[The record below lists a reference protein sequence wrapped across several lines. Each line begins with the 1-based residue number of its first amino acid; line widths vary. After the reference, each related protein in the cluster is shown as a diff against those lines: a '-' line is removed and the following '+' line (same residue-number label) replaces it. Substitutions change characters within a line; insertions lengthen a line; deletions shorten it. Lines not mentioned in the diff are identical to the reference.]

1 MLRTTVLSAL
11 RRHALANWW
20 GADLPAAY
28 AASDSAGSLY
38 LTRRTSV
45 DLDQQNR
52 VALCLGTFDLVA
64 SPVRVRSLLCHNLG
78 RGWHHLIKDTLQAKG
93 ARRMFTFRTS
103 ITFAVM
109 AFILALAALLIAI
122 QVRVLHWA
130 TQEAAAAYMD
140 TTSTKA
146 FGRLQSEITAMASLV
161 RLLATS
167 SSVADSNKRTE
178 TGPAIALFKAAL
190 QELPQMDSI
199 YAGFEN
205 GAWLQVRR
213 TSDLTEEQ
221 RERLRATAHA
231 DIAINLVR
239 PTPDGE
245 LPMRRIFE
253 DRQGNDVGQLDLWKY
268 GYDARKRPWYQ
279 ETMKVDRSL
288 VSLPYLSFSIGAPV
302 ITVSAPLRGKVPGVL
317 AADLKLDTFS
327 DFVQA
332 QRPGEHGV
340 VLIFDSAGSLIAHP
354 NLAEFIASAMTH
366 PSRSQLPNIKE
377 INSGAAAAV
386 LRRLDGRDHYDGTI
400 SDDQGNAYL
409 FRLAKF
415 SMGDQHSASI
425 LLLAAQGDFLQAVQK
440 LQITGL
446 ILAIV
451 AGGAFIPVVWIFGNA
466 MSRSLKD
473 ITAQATRLQKLAAPD
488 PTPVTSR
495 MREIG
500 ELGSTVHL
508 AQRTIWSFA
517 RFVPKEI
524 VRGVMD
530 TSISTELGGA
540 RKELTV
546 VFTDVRNFT
555 TIAESADP
563 DTLMHQTSR
572 YFSVLTEAF
581 LAEGGTVDKF
591 IGDAVMVF
599 WNAPNPQPDHI
610 ERACRAVLAGR
621 MACEKLNAEFEA
633 EGLKP
638 FFTRF
643 GIHVGE
649 AVVGNL
655 GSTERMNYTALGNTV
670 NLAARLEGLN
680 KQFGTAILVS
690 EGVYLRVQ
698 HCFQFTPLEAVV
710 AKGMT
715 KETRVFE
722 LVGAAT

>member
-1 MLRTTVLSAL
+1 
-11 RRHALANWW
+11 
-20 GADLPAAY
+20 
-28 AASDSAGSLY
+28 
-38 LTRRTSV
+38 
-45 DLDQQNR
+45 
-52 VALCLGTFDLVA
+52 
-64 SPVRVRSLLCHNLG
+64 
-78 RGWHHLIKDTLQAKG
+78 
-93 ARRMFTFRTS
+93 MFTFRTS

-146 FGRLQSEITAMASLV
+146 FGRLQAEITAMASLV
-161 RLLATS
+161 RVLATS
-167 SSVADSNKRTE
+167 SSVADSNERTE

-213 TSDLTEEQ
+213 TSDLNEEQ

-239 PTPDGE
+239 PTPGGE

-253 DRQGNDVGQLDLWKY
+253 DRQGSDVGQLDLWKY

-288 VSLPYLSFSIGAPV
+288 VSLPYLSFSVGAPV

-332 QRPGEHGV
+332 QRPGEHGI

-366 PSRSQLPNIKE
+366 PSQPQLPNIKE
-377 INSGAAAAV
+377 INSGVAAAV
-386 LRRLDGRDHYDGTI
+386 LRRLDSRDHYDGTV
-400 SDDQGNAYL
+400 SDDQGNGYL

-425 LLLAAQGDFLQAVQK
+425 LLLAAQRDFLQNVQR

-446 ILAIV
+446 ILAII
-451 AGGAFIPVVWIFGNA
+451 AGGVFIPVVWIFGNA

-473 ITAQATRLQKLAAPD
+473 ITAQATKLQRLAAPD
-488 PTPVTSR
+488 PTPVKSHI
-495 MREIG
+495 REIG
-500 ELGSTVHL
+500 ELGSTVNL

-530 TSISTELGGA
+530 NSISTELGGV

-563 DTLMHQTSR
+563 GTLMHQTSR

-680 KQFGTAILVS
+680 KQFGTVILVS

-698 HCFQFTPLEAVV
+698 QCFQFRPLEAVV